1 MTLIL
6 GRILNVCKP
15 QCLWPQKIN
24 VKILWDPWGLYWQKM
39 QVTVIIIPCPFLPMA
54 GESLRNEI
62 FFSPLLTCFSSLKLS
77 FLCSFSPFLIFL
89 FSVCFALGSACWATA
104 PFHLD
109 TLMFALRPRMLTTW
123 QCHQSCG
130 DSSVTQV
137 SFLMPPVMSTLF
149 TIMSPQSKAFLGW
162 LVVSLLVS

>member
-1 MTLIL
+1 MLKYCEIHEDYT
-6 GRILNVCKP
+6 GRKCKSP
-15 QCLWPQKIN
+15 WSLFLVLSYLWQEN
-24 VKILWDPWGLYWQKM
+24 LSEM
-39 QVTVIIIPCPFLPMA
+39 
-54 GESLRNEI
+54 R
-62 FFSPLLTCFSSLKLS
+62 FFFPLLTCFSSLKLS

-89 FSVCFALGSACWATA
+89 FPVCFALGSACWATA
-104 PFHLD
+104 PFHQD
-109 TLMFALRPRMLTTW
+109 TLTFALRPRMLTTW

>member
-1 MTLIL
+1 MLKYCEIHEDCT
-6 GRILNVCKP
+6 GRKCKSP
-15 QCLWPQKIN
+15 WSLFLVLSYLWQEN
-24 VKILWDPWGLYWQKM
+24 LSEM
-39 QVTVIIIPCPFLPMA
+39 RF
-54 GESLRNEI
+54 

-109 TLMFALRPRMLTTW
+109 TLTFALRPRMLTTW